1 MTVSTVRDASRKIN
15 IADRSNRAREATTR
29 ATIFAEPDN
38 LRIYRELHPTY
49 NERHLMAESEDSAS
63 SPPSSGSTT
72 PDQSDRDGSPNESS
86 DTSLEVH
93 TFVHKEF
100 KEITTVAVKEIEHD
114 IAGGRETVVTKLFQ
128 PIAKATKRR
137 PRFKDVKFKPNTT
150 ILEAEASRTS
160 VFAGFYTVF
169 WIGAFILF
177 AKTVLGNYRNSGY
190 FLDTH
195 IVSILW
201 RDLPKVA
208 ISDLV
213 LFLLTFT
220 NVALQQAVIKKK
232 LSWNS
237 TGWVVQSCYEVAFI
251 GLALWW
257 PMYNDYPWIG
267 RVFLCLHSL
276 VLLMKQH
283 SYAFFCGYLSVVKR
297 DLALYESILA
307 GLRNEEGRGTP
318 SQFQTEQEERLLDEI
333 AMCQTELKSSLPLS
347 KVVYPNNVTFFNF
360 FDYMMLP
367 TLVYELEYPRTES
380 IRWDYVFEKT
390 AAIFGVFFLMII
402 IAEQY
407 FYPIVMHAL
416 SLRALP
422 FLEKVK
428 EYPFLFF
435 ELLFPFLL
443 MYLLTWYIIWD
454 AILNEIAELTHFAD
468 RYFYG
473 AWWNSVQ
480 WDQFAREWNVPVHLF
495 LLRHVYHGS
504 ISAFQVSK
512 GAATVITF
520 LLSSVIH
527 ELVMFVIFKKLRGYL
542 LVLQMCQL
550 PLVQLSKT
558 KFLRGNKAFGNIMF
572 WIGIY
577 TGPSMMCMLYLT
589 F

>member
-1 MTVSTVRDASRKIN
+1 M
-15 IADRSNRAREATTR
+15 ADPAANRAGDEPATTMSPT
-29 ATIFAEPDN
+29 AAEAEN
-38 LRIYRELHPTY
+38 LRLYREFHPTY
-49 NERHLMAESEDSAS
+49 KGRHLIAEVLQDSSTPAS
-63 SPPSSGSTT
+63 SSSGSTT
-72 PDQSDRDGSPNESS
+72 PDQSDRDASPATTESS
-86 DTSLEVH
+86 DTSVEVH
-93 TFVHKEF
+93 NNFARKDLNEI
-100 KEITTVAVKEIEHD
+100 ITTLAAAKNNVA
-114 IAGGRETVVTKLFQ
+114 RETVVTTAKA
-128 PIAKATKRR
+128 IAKKSKRK

-169 WIGAFILF
+169 WLGTFILF
-177 AKTVLGNYRNSGY
+177 AKTILVNYRNTGY
-190 FLDTH
+190 YLDTH

-201 RDLPKVA
+201 RDLPKIA
-208 ISDLV
+208 ITDLV
-213 LFLLTFT
+213 LFLLTFA
-220 NVALQQAVIKKK
+220 NVVLQQAIVKEKV
-232 LSWNS
+232 SWNS
-237 TGWVVQSCYEVAFI
+237 TGWAIQSCYEIAFI

-257 PMYNDYPWIG
+257 PIYNDYPWIG

-283 SYAFFCGYLSVVKR
+283 SYAFFCGYLSGVNR
-297 DLALYESILA
+297 DLHMFESALS
-307 GLRNEEGRGTP
+307 GLRTEDGNNRKPT
-318 SQFQTEQEERLLDEI
+318 QFQTDQEECLLDEI
-333 AMCQTELKSSLPLS
+333 EICHTELKSPVPMS
-347 KVVYPNNVTFFNF
+347 KVRYPNNVTFFNF

-367 TLVYELEYPRTES
+367 TLVYELEYPRTKH
-380 IRWDYVFEKT
+380 IRWSYVFEKT

-416 SLRALP
+416 SLRSLP

-435 ELLFPFLL
+435 DLLFPFLL

-454 AILNEIAELTHFAD
+454 AILNEIAELTCFAD

-480 WDQFAREWNVPVHLF
+480 WDQFAREWNIPVHQF
-495 LLRHVYHGS
+495 LLRHVYHS
-504 ISAFQVSK
+504 TISAFQVSK

-527 ELVMFVIFKKLRGYL
+527 ELVMFVIFKRLRGYL
-542 LVLQMCQL
+542 LILQMCQL

-558 KFLRGNKAFGNIMF
+558 KILRNNMILGNVIF

>member
-1 MTVSTVRDASRKIN
+1 MADAV
-15 IADRSNRAREATTR
+15 NRAGPELASTISATTDSE
-29 ATIFAEPDN
+29 ADN
-38 LRIYRELHPTY
+38 LRLYREFHPTY
-49 NERHLMAESEDSAS
+49 QGRHLIAELLRDPATPAS
-63 SPPSSGSTT
+63 SSSGSTT
-72 PDQSDRDGSPNESS
+72 PDQSDRDASPTTESS
-86 DTSLEVH
+86 DTSIEVH
-93 TFVHKEF
+93 NSFARKDLNGL
-100 KEITTVAVKEIEHD
+100 ITTLAVKRP
-114 IAGGRETVVTKLFQ
+114 RETVVTTKSIH
-128 PIAKATKRR
+128 PIAKRSRR
-137 PRFKDVKFKPNTT
+137 KPRFKDVKFKPNTT

-169 WIGAFILF
+169 WLGTFILF
-177 AKTVLGNYRNSGY
+177 AKTILVNYRNTGY

-201 RDLPKVA
+201 RDLPKIA
-208 ISDLV
+208 ITDLV
-213 LFLLTFT
+213 LFLFTFA
-220 NVALQQAVIKKK
+220 NVVLQQAIVKKK
-232 LSWNS
+232 ISWNS
-237 TGWVVQSCYEVAFI
+237 TGWAIQSCYEVAFI
-251 GLALWW
+251 GFALWW
-257 PMYNDYPWIG
+257 PIHNDYPWIG

-283 SYAFFCGYLSVVKR
+283 SYAFFCGYLSVVNR
-297 DLALYESILA
+297 DLHLFESALA
-307 GLRNEEGRGTP
+307 GLRNEERSRNPT
-318 SQFQTEQEERLLDEI
+318 QFQADQEECLLDEI
-333 AMCQTELKSSLPLS
+333 EICQTELKSTLPMS
-347 KVVYPNNVTFFNF
+347 KVRYPNNVTFFNF

-367 TLVYELEYPRTES
+367 TLVYELEYPRTQH
-380 IRWDYVFEKT
+380 IRWSYVFEKT

-416 SLRALP
+416 SLRSLP

-454 AILNEIAELTHFAD
+454 AILNEIAELTCFAD

-480 WDQFAREWNVPVHLF
+480 WDQFAREWNIPVHQF
-495 LLRHVYHGS
+495 LLRHVYHS
-504 ISAFQVSK
+504 TISAFQLSK

-527 ELVMFVIFKKLRGYL
+527 ELVMFVIFKRLRGYL
-542 LVLQMCQL
+542 LVLQMLQL

-558 KFLRGNKAFGNIMF
+558 QVLKNNKILGNIIF

>member
-1 MTVSTVRDASRKIN
+1 M
-15 IADRSNRAREATTR
+15 ADRANNGGYAVAAASTTTSAEA
-29 ATIFAEPDN
+29 EN
-38 LRIYRELHPTY
+38 LRLYRALHPTY
-49 NERHLMAESEDSAS
+49 RGRHLMADPQESVTSLS
-63 SPPSSGSTT
+63 SSSSGSIT
-72 PDQSDRDGSPNESS
+72 PDLSDRDGSANEAS
-86 DTSLEVH
+86 DTSVETLN
-93 TFVHKEF
+93 FAQRDF
-100 KEITTVAVKEIEHD
+100 KDITTVSVEKVAHEVKAAREI
-114 IAGGRETVVTKLFQ
+114 VVTKLFH
-128 PIAKATKRR
+128 PSAKKAKRR
-137 PRFKDVKFKPNTT
+137 PRFKDVKFQPHTT

-160 VFAGFYTVF
+160 VFAGFYTLF
-169 WIGAFILF
+169 WLGTFILF
-177 AKTVLGNYRNSGY
+177 TKTVLVNYRNTGY

-201 RDLPKVA
+201 RDLPKIA

-213 LFLLTFT
+213 LFLLTFA
-220 NVALQQAVIKKK
+220 NVVLQQAIVKNKI
-232 LSWNS
+232 SWNS
-237 TGWVVQSCYEVAFI
+237 TGWAIQSCYEVAFI

-297 DLALYESILA
+297 DLALFESALA
-307 GLRNEEGRGTP
+307 GLRSEEGDGTP
-318 SQFQTEQEERLLDEI
+318 SPIQDEQEEHLHEEI
-333 AMCQTELKSSLPLS
+333 AMCQTELRSSLPMS
-347 KVVYPNNVTFFNF
+347 KVMYPNNVTFFNF

-380 IRWDYVFEKT
+380 IRWDYVFEKI

-416 SLRALP
+416 SLRSLP
-422 FLEKVK
+422 FLEKVT
-428 EYPFLFF
+428 EYPFLLF

-473 AWWNSVQ
+473 DWWNSVQ
-480 WDQFAREWNVPVHLF
+480 WDQFAREWNVPVHQF
-495 LLRHVYHGS
+495 LLRHVYHSS

-558 KFLRGNKAFGNIMF
+558 NFLRNNKILGNIMF
-572 WIGIY
+572 WFGIY